1 MKSLRNIIAVL
12 VCMAMAV
19 SVFGC
24 SGKKSGSGKPDDN
37 RSGSE
42 EIKDDNTKRPAEDD
56 GDKDD
61 GTDDKDSNDEG
72 KNDLEV
78 FTGYTD
84 PQIKMMAL
92 DYEEKGL
99 IVEPV
104 MASQIGAS
112 DYNYVEGFRFY
123 KEDDPE
129 SYVCWAKFKT
139 SDDGI
144 EFVKNVWIKDCAGYT
159 EHEMAGSYYFG
170 ADELY
175 TGAVMYGG
183 LMQYVP
189 YAGPERENKASP
201 EDFKD
206 QQIIDLCRDYQSKGF
221 TVEPEVSCDGFIA
234 YGVNDERYHI
244 AVICIKFDDTDKAV
258 TYVKEILGGSSLT
271 STTITDND
279 DGTKTVYIDGDRQNI
294 HTLPIEGTIAAD
306 GLLTVH
312 YPE

>member
-1 MKSLRNIIAVL
+1 MKSLRNVIAVL

-24 SGKKSGSGKPDDN
+24 SGKKSGSGSGRSDDN

-42 EIKDDNTKRPAEDD
+42 EIKDDDGAKKPVKDEETNEDETE
-56 GDKDD
+56 KDD
-61 GTDDKDSNDEG
+61 KAEA
-72 KNDLEV
+72 EV

-123 KEDDPE
+123 KEDDPD
-129 SYVCWAKFKT
+129 SYMCWAKFKT
-139 SDDGI
+139 EDDGI
-144 EFVKNVWIKDCAGYT
+144 EFVKNVWIKDCVGYT
-159 EHEMAGSYYFG
+159 THEIAGSFDFQI
-170 ADELY
+170 DELY
-175 TGAVMYGG
+175 MGAVMYGG

-189 YAGPERENKASP
+189 YPGPERENKASP

-206 QQIIDLCRDYQSKGF
+206 QHIVDLCRDYQSRGF
-221 TVEPEVSCDGFIA
+221 TVEPEVSYYGFIA
-234 YGVNDERYHI
+234 YGVNDEH
-244 AVICIKFDDTDKAV
+244 
-258 TYVKEILGGSSLT
+258 
-271 STTITDND
+271 
-279 DGTKTVYIDGDRQNI
+279 
-294 HTLPIEGTIAAD
+294 
-306 GLLTVH
+306 
-312 YPE
+312 